1 MISPVNTPSTLLQA
15 PQVVSLSEVGQLHVL
30 PVQTG
35 GGAGAVVLL
44 VSPDGS
50 PRVQLSF
57 EGGDLVVDCLGGS
70 TRLRTSGVLA
80 LEAEQLVLSATHELR
95 LCSGGDI
102 HLQAA
107 GNLLV
112 QADAVQV
119 QALGG
124 DVCVTAND
132 DVRLEGE
139 RVRMNA

>member
-1 MISPVNTPSTLLQA
+1 MTLPVDPSSVQL
-15 PQVVSLSEVGQLHVL
+15 PDPHVVSLAEAGQLHVL

-35 GGAGAVVLL
+35 GGAVLL
-44 VSPDGS
+44 LVAPDGS

-57 EGGDLVVDCLGGS
+57 EGAELVVDCLGGS

-80 LEAEQLVLSATHELR
+80 LEAEQLVLSATQALR

-107 GNLLV
+107 GNLQV
-112 QADAVQV
+112 QADGVQM
-119 QALGG
+119 QALRG

-139 RVRMNA
+139 RIRMNA

>member
-1 MISPVNTPSTLLQA
+1 MTSPVDSSSAQLQV
-15 PQVVSLSEVGQLHVL
+15 PQIVNLADVGPLHVL
-30 PVQTG
+30 PAPADG
-35 GGAGAVVLL
+35 GTVVLL

-57 EGGDLVVDCLGGS
+57 AGGELVVDCLGGT

-80 LEAEQLVLSATHELR
+80 LEAEQLTLSATQDLR
-95 LCSGGDI
+95 LCSGGDM

-107 GNLLV
+107 GSLQV

-119 QALGG
+119 QALRG